1 MLYADEYICTTCFGN
16 IMACYLPTL
25 LTHLVLWQGL
35 DDLSHSHKFAVGARV
50 QAVWSEDG
58 EW

>member
-1 MLYADEYICTTCFGN
+1 
-16 IMACYLPTL
+16 MACYLLTL